1 MLNKILKLKINNNY
15 MVIKMTINIVQNK
28 KKNYFMKIYQKNLIS
43 ILIFSR
49 YYKKNNLNKINYR

>member
-1 MLNKILKLKINNNY
+1 MLNKILNLKINNNY